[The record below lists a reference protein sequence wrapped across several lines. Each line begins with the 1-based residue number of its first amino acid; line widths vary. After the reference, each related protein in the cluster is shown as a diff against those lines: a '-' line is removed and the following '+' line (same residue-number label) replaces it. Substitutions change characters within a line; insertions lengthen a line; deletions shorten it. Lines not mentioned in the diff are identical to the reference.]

1 MSHSN
6 SSLNSFANCM
16 ARYEHNYIL
25 HTQPCKPISPHLTFG
40 IMAHDCLYRAG
51 KLRDEYEDGVLEAG
65 DYQRVI
71 PSEVLYG
78 ELKDEFGI
86 MNWQNY
92 FKPVIKQTAAYE
104 RQLVKELIDTQTGE
118 VTVEREVKLQL
129 SVEQLKQIG
138 YTNINQ
144 PIVGVIDCLM
154 YTKTNAIILD
164 YKFSSSKKTQDDFDM
179 NSQLPLYAFLVHINY
194 DIPLHNIR
202 YGYIDIPKKAFDK
215 PTLLTNGTL
224 SRAKN
229 QNVSQ
234 EFYEQ
239 CVIAVHGDDPYYNCK
254 EGGYY
259 HDIWNN
265 LALNKAAYLSV
276 QYLDSEV
283 YEGVLNDLIN
293 AAKMIDFMIEH
304 KMPFLRKYDSYSCK
318 GCEYL
323 NSCKPWLTVEGG
335 E

>member
-6 SSLNSFANCM
+6 SSLNSFASCM
-16 ARYEHNYIL
+16 AKYEHSYIL

-51 KLRDEYEDGVLEAG
+51 KLRDEYDDGVLQSG
-65 DYQRVI
+65 DYQQVI

-78 ELKDEFGI
+78 ELKNEFGI
-86 MNWQNY
+86 TNWQDY
-92 FKPVIKQTAAYE
+92 FTPVIKQTAAYE

-118 VTVEREVKLQL
+118 VSVEREVKLQL
-129 SVEQLKQIG
+129 SVDQLKRLG

-144 PIVGVIDCLM
+144 PIVGIIDCLM
-154 YTKTNAIILD
+154 YTKTHAIILD
-164 YKFSSSKKTQDDFDM
+164 YKFSSNKKTQDDFDM
-179 NSQLPLYAFLVHINY
+179 NSQLPLYAFLVHVNY

-202 YGYIDIPKKAFDK
+202 YGYVDIPKKSFDK
-215 PTLLTNGTL
+215 PTLLSNGTL

-239 CVIAVHGDDPYYNCK
+239 CVIAIHGDDDYYNCK

-259 HDIWNN
+259 YDIWNN

-283 YEGVLNDLIN
+283 YTGVLNDLLN

-304 KMPFLRKYDSYSCK
+304 KMPFLKKYDSYSCK

-323 NSCKPWLTVEGG
+323 NACKPWLTVNGG
-335 E
+335 Y